1 MAQPEPSRDV
11 SAKVAVECIRSS
23 MSNRDIM
30 EKFQIS
36 SKGFADLLKKL
47 LQKKLITEQDLA
59 NRGINL
65 KITKKPTAPE
75 KGPKQLP
82 TLAPKP
88 VEGDTDF
95 LDTVTLT
102 EMLSSSRLSGP
113 PPSKGKSDAEI
124 GAPDEEDNAGG
135 KKSKGRLSGLFK
147 KTD

>member
-65 KITKKPTAPE
+65 KFTKKPAAPA
-75 KGPKQLP
+75 KGPKQVP
-82 TLAPKP
+82 ILAPKP
-88 VEGDTDF
+88 VEGDTEF

-113 PPSKGKSDAEI
+113 PAGKEKSTADT
-124 GAPDEEDNAGG
+124 GNEEDNAGD
-135 KKSKGRLSGLFK
+135 KKSKGRLTGLFK